1 MNSETQ
7 CCRAIAHILLVVET
21 GIPKL
26 TCPVDPSDSLDT
38 DGVIDLLHQWAGL
51 IAVEEPDGP
60 LTDINVGPK
69 AHEALLA
76 VELGCVRGN
85 AIPEATVDRGLG
97 GVEHGDRLAAGLV
110 QIGKLLAHHRR
121 EDPSTPVCR
130 GDADPRDAC
139 NRLHST
145 RNRHGP
151 RVDCHTCDWRIA
163 IERCDCALEFDG
175 RSFVL
180 EVRIAPVLAV
190 GVGDHVGPRLELV
203 GAYGT
208 EWIWISHIDC
218 CHFPCVNF
226 PMKLVDFCTAHL
238 S

>member
-7 CCRAIAHILLVVET
+7 CCRAIAHMLLVVET

-26 TCPVDPSDSLDT
+26 TCSVDAYDSVDT

-51 IAVEEPDGP
+51 IAVEEPDGS
-60 LTDINVGPK
+60 LTASNVGPK

-97 GVEHGDRLAAGLV
+97 GVEHSDRLAAGLV
-110 QIGKLLAHHRR
+110 QAGKLLAHHRR
-121 EDPSTPVCR
+121 EDSSTPVCR

-151 RVDCHTCDWRIA
+151 RVDCRTCDWLRA

-190 GVGDHVGPRLELV
+190 GISDHVGPSLELV
-203 GAYGT
+203 GAYWT
-208 EWIWISHIDC
+208 ERIEISQLYC
-218 CHFPCVNF
+218 
-226 PMKLVDFCTAHL
+226 